1 MQRVPDPERALIA
14 GVAELADAPDLG
26 SGISR
31 CVGSSPIARTWTG
44 GYCATCFRY
53 DSLNPRLIGYTDSFF
68 SYFCGTMTIEEIYSR
83 FVECKGVTTDS
94 RRCRAGLMFFALKG
108 ERFDGN
114 RFVGG
119 ALEQGCQYAV
129 LDDVSLFDPSDK
141 RMILVDDVL
150 KALQQLAAL
159 HRRRLGTT
167 VIGIT
172 GTNGKTT
179 TKELTNAVMS
189 STYKVLCTQGNLNNS
204 IGVPLTV
211 LGLGAGHEYA
221 IVEMGASHPGDI
233 KELVEVS
240 QPDYGLITN
249 VGKAHLLGFGSFEG
263 VKRTKG
269 ELYDWLREHNGT
281 AFVNR
286 DNEYL
291 RQMCMGLPV
300 IEYGKPFQDGLL
312 VEGEVLECNP
322 FVKFRWRSGKGDW
335 HIAQTSL
342 IGAYNVD
349 NALAAITEAVSGY
362 QPQNNRS
369 QLTKTERNSLVV
381 DAYNANPTSMAAA
394 IENFS
399 MMKADS
405 KMLILGDM
413 RELGDVSE
421 AEHKNIVELLKEKG
435 FTDVWLVGTE
445 FAKVATGCGF
455 RLFADVEAVN
465 TALTVEPVS
474 GKTILIKG
482 SNSIGLTKTITNL

>member
-1 MQRVPDPERALIA
+1 
-14 GVAELADAPDLG
+14 
-26 SGISR
+26 
-31 CVGSSPIARTWTG
+31 
-44 GYCATCFRY
+44 
-53 DSLNPRLIGYTDSFF
+53 
-68 SYFCGTMTIEEIYSR
+68 MTVKEIYSI
-83 FVECKGVTTDS
+83 FQKCTGVTTDS
-94 RRCRAGLMFFALKG
+94 RKCGPGLMFFALKG

-114 RFVGG
+114 EFVRG
-119 ALEQGCQYAV
+119 ALEQGCPYAV
-129 LDDVSLFDPSDK
+129 MDNAGLYDAQDS
-141 RMILVDDVL
+141 RMILVDNVL
-150 KALQQLAAL
+150 STLQQVAAL
-159 HRRRLGTT
+159 HRRTLGTP

-189 STYKVLCTQGNLNNS
+189 TTYNVLCTQGNLNNS

-211 LGLGAGHEYA
+211 LGLKPEHEYA

-240 QPDYGLITN
+240 QPDFGLITN

-269 ELYDWLREHNGT
+269 ELYDWLREHDGT

-286 DNEYL
+286 DNEHL
-291 RQMCMGLPV
+291 QQMCKGLPL
-300 IEYGKPFQDGLL
+300 IEYGKPGHDGLL

-322 FVKFRWRSGKGDW
+322 FVKFRWRSGKGEW
-335 HIAQTSL
+335 HTVQTSL

-349 NALAAITEAVSGY
+349 NALAAITIGLKFGVKEQDASEAVANY
-362 QPQNNRS
+362 KPQNNRS
-369 QLTKTERNSLVV
+369 QLTETSRNHLVV

-394 IENFS
+394 LENFS
-399 MMKADS
+399 MIKAQD

-413 RELGDVSE
+413 RELGEASD
-421 AEHKNIVELLKEKG
+421 AEHRKIVEEIAKYG
-435 FTDVWLVGTE
+435 FTQVWLVGSE
-445 FAKVATGCGF
+445 FAKAADGSGF
-455 RLFADVEAVN
+455 RLFADVDEVN
-465 TALTVEPVS
+465 KALESEKIT

>member
-1 MQRVPDPERALIA
+1 
-14 GVAELADAPDLG
+14 
-26 SGISR
+26 
-31 CVGSSPIARTWTG
+31 
-44 GYCATCFRY
+44 
-53 DSLNPRLIGYTDSFF
+53 
-68 SYFCGTMTIEEIYSR
+68 MTVKEIYDKLRS
-83 FVECKGVTTDS
+83 CTGVTTDS
-94 RRCRAGLMFFALKG
+94 RKCGPGLMFFALKG

-114 RFVGG
+114 EFVRG
-119 ALEQGCQYAV
+119 ALEQGCPYAV
-129 LDDVSLFDPSDK
+129 MDNKELFDSQDH
-141 RMILVDDVL
+141 RMILVDNVL
-150 KALQQLAAL
+150 ATLQQVAAL
-159 HRRRLGTT
+159 HRRTLGTP

-189 STYKVLCTQGNLNNS
+189 TTYNVLCTQGNLNNS

-211 LGLGAGHEYA
+211 MGLKPEHEYA
-221 IVEMGASHPGDI
+221 IIEMGASHPGDI

-269 ELYDWLREHNGT
+269 ELYDWLREHGGT

-286 DNEYL
+286 DNEHL
-291 RQMCMGLPV
+291 QQMCAGLPV
-300 IEYGKPFQDGLL
+300 IEYGKPGHDGLL

-322 FVKFRWRSGKGDW
+322 FVKFRWRSGKGGW
-335 HIAQTSL
+335 HTVQTNL

-349 NALAAITEAVSGY
+349 NALAAITIGLKFGVKEQDASAAVAEY
-362 QPQNNRS
+362 MPQNNRS
-369 QLTKTERNSLVV
+369 QLTETGRNHLVV

-394 IENFS
+394 LENFS
-399 MMKADS
+399 MIKAQD

-413 RELGDVSE
+413 RELGDVSKD
-421 AEHKNIVELLKEKG
+421 EHRRIVEEIHRYG
-435 FTDVWLVGTE
+435 FTQVWLVGSE
-445 FAKVATGCGF
+445 FAGVAQDSGF
-455 RLFADVEAVN
+455 RLFPDVEAVN
-465 TALTVEPVS
+465 SALQSEPVN

>member
-1 MQRVPDPERALIA
+1 
-14 GVAELADAPDLG
+14 
-26 SGISR
+26 
-31 CVGSSPIARTWTG
+31 
-44 GYCATCFRY
+44 
-53 DSLNPRLIGYTDSFF
+53 
-68 SYFCGTMTIEEIYSR
+68 MTVKEIYSI
-83 FVECKGVTTDS
+83 FQKCTGVTTDS
-94 RRCRAGLMFFALKG
+94 RKCGPGLMFFALKG

-114 RFVGG
+114 EFVRG
-119 ALEQGCQYAV
+119 ALEQGCPYAV
-129 LDDVSLFDPSDK
+129 MDNAGLYDAQDS
-141 RMILVDDVL
+141 RMILVDNVL
-150 KALQQLAAL
+150 STLQQVAAL
-159 HRRRLGTT
+159 HRRTLGTP

-189 STYKVLCTQGNLNNS
+189 TTYNVLCTQGNLNNS

-211 LGLGAGHEYA
+211 LGLKPEHEYA

-240 QPDYGLITN
+240 QPDFGLITN

-269 ELYDWLREHNGT
+269 ELYDWLREHDGT

-286 DNEYL
+286 DNEHL
-291 RQMCMGLPV
+291 QQMCKGLPL
-300 IEYGKPFQDGLL
+300 IEYGKPGHDGLL

-322 FVKFRWRSGKGDW
+322 FVKFRWRSGKGEW
-335 HIAQTSL
+335 HTVQTSL

-349 NALAAITEAVSGY
+349 NALAAITIGLKFGVKEQDASEAVANY
-362 QPQNNRS
+362 KPQNNRS
-369 QLTKTERNSLVV
+369 QLTETGRNSLVV

-394 IENFS
+394 LENFS
-399 MMKADS
+399 MIKAQD

-413 RELGDVSE
+413 RELGEASD
-421 AEHKNIVELLKEKG
+421 AEHRKIVEEIVKYG
-435 FTDVWLVGTE
+435 FTQVWLVGSE
-445 FAKVATGCGF
+445 FAKAADGSGF
-455 RLFADVEAVN
+455 RLFADVDEVN
-465 TALTVEPVS
+465 KVLESEKIA

>member
-1 MQRVPDPERALIA
+1 
-14 GVAELADAPDLG
+14 
-26 SGISR
+26 
-31 CVGSSPIARTWTG
+31 
-44 GYCATCFRY
+44 
-53 DSLNPRLIGYTDSFF
+53 
-68 SYFCGTMTIEEIYSR
+68 MTVEEIYSK
-83 FVECKGVTTDS
+83 FQKCTGVTTDS
-94 RRCRAGLMFFALKG
+94 RKCGPGLMFFALKG

-114 RFVGG
+114 EFVRG
-119 ALEQGCQYAV
+119 ALEQGCPYAV
-129 LDDVSLFDPSDK
+129 MDNPDLYDVQDP
-141 RMILVDDVL
+141 RMILVDNVL
-150 KALQQLAAL
+150 DSLQQVAAL
-159 HRRRLGTT
+159 HRRTLGTP

-189 STYKVLCTQGNLNNS
+189 TTYNVLCTQGNLNNS

-211 LGLGAGHEYA
+211 LGLKPEHEYA
-221 IVEMGASHPGDI
+221 IIEMGASHPGDI
-233 KELVEVS
+233 KELVLVS

-269 ELYDWLREHNGT
+269 ELYDWLREHGGI

-286 DNEYL
+286 DNEHL
-291 RQMCMGLPV
+291 QQMCQGLSL
-300 IEYGKPFQDGLL
+300 IEYGKPGHDGLL

-322 FVKFRWRSGKGDW
+322 FVKFRWRSAKGDW
-335 HIAQTSL
+335 HTVQTNL

-349 NALAAITEAVSGY
+349 NALAAITIGLKFGVKEQDASDAVAGY
-362 QPQNNRS
+362 KPQNNRS
-369 QLTKTERNSLVV
+369 QLTETGRNRLVV

-399 MMKADS
+399 MMKAQD

-413 RELGDVSE
+413 RELGEVS
-421 AEHKNIVELLKEKG
+421 ADEHRRIVGMLREKG
-435 FTDVWLVGTE
+435 FDCVWLVGSE
-445 FAKVATGCGF
+445 FKAVAGDSGF
-455 RLFADVEAVN
+455 RLFADVDEVN
-465 TALTVEPVS
+465 KALEGEKVT

>member
-1 MQRVPDPERALIA
+1 
-14 GVAELADAPDLG
+14 
-26 SGISR
+26 
-31 CVGSSPIARTWTG
+31 
-44 GYCATCFRY
+44 
-53 DSLNPRLIGYTDSFF
+53 
-68 SYFCGTMTIEEIYSR
+68 MTVQEIYSIFR
-83 FVECKGVTTDS
+83 ECKGVTTDS
-94 RRCRAGLMFFALKG
+94 RKCGPGLMFFALKG

-114 RFVGG
+114 EFVRG
-119 ALEQGCQYAV
+119 ALEQGCPYAV
-129 LDDVSLFDPSDK
+129 MDNEDLYDTQDS
-141 RMILVDDVL
+141 RMILVDNVL
-150 KALQQLAAL
+150 TALQKVAAL
-159 HRRRLGTT
+159 HRRTLGTP

-189 STYKVLCTQGNLNNS
+189 STFNVLCTQGNLNNS

-211 LGLGAGHEYA
+211 LGLKPEHEFA

-269 ELYDWLREHNGT
+269 ELYDWLRGHGGT

-286 DNEYL
+286 DNEHL
-291 RQMCMGLPV
+291 QQMCQGLPI
-300 IEYGKPFQDGLL
+300 IEYGKPGQDGLL

-322 FVKFRWRSGKGDW
+322 FVKFRWRSAKGDW
-335 HIAQTSL
+335 HTVQTNL

-349 NALAAITEAVSGY
+349 NALAAITIGLKFGVTEQDASDAVAGY
-362 QPQNNRS
+362 KPQNNRS
-369 QLTKTERNSLVV
+369 QLTETSHNRLVV

-399 MMKADS
+399 MMKAQD

-413 RELGDVSE
+413 RELGEVS
-421 AEHKNIVELLKEKG
+421 ADEHRRIVGMLKDKG
-435 FTDVWLVGTE
+435 FDCVWLVGSE
-445 FAKVATGCGF
+445 FKAVAGDSAF
-455 RLFADVEAVN
+455 RLFADVDEVN
-465 TALTVEPVS
+465 KALESEKIT

>member
-1 MQRVPDPERALIA
+1 
-14 GVAELADAPDLG
+14 
-26 SGISR
+26 
-31 CVGSSPIARTWTG
+31 
-44 GYCATCFRY
+44 
-53 DSLNPRLIGYTDSFF
+53 
-68 SYFCGTMTIEEIYSR
+68 MTVEEIYGLYQK
-83 FVECKGVTTDS
+83 CTGVTTDS
-94 RRCRAGLMFFALKG
+94 RKCGPGLMFFALKG

-114 RFVGG
+114 QFVRG
-119 ALEQGCQYAV
+119 ALEQGCPYAV
-129 LDDVSLFDPSDK
+129 MDNPDIFDPTDS
-141 RMILVDDVL
+141 RMILVDNVL
-150 KALQQLAAL
+150 STLQQVAAL
-159 HRRRLGTT
+159 HRRTLGTP

-189 STYKVLCTQGNLNNS
+189 TTYNVLCTQGNLNNS

-211 LGLGAGHEYA
+211 LGLKAEHEYA

-233 KELVEVS
+233 KELVNVS
-240 QPDYGLITN
+240 QPDFGLITN

-286 DNEYL
+286 DNEHL
-291 RQMCMGLPV
+291 QQMCQGLSL
-300 IEYGKPFQDGLL
+300 IEYGKPGQDGLL

-322 FVKFRWRSGKGDW
+322 FVKFRWLSAKGDW
-335 HIAQTSL
+335 HTVQTNL

-349 NALAAITEAVSGY
+349 NALAAITIGLKFGVTEQDASDAVAGY
-362 QPQNNRS
+362 KPQNNRS
-369 QLTKTERNSLVV
+369 QLTETGRNRLVV

-399 MMKADS
+399 MMKSHD

-413 RELGDVSE
+413 RELGEVS
-421 AEHKNIVELLKEKG
+421 ADEHRRIVGMLREKG
-435 FTDVWLVGTE
+435 FDCVWLVGSE
-445 FAKVATGCGF
+445 FKAVAGDSGF
-455 RLFADVEAVN
+455 RLFADVDEVN
-465 TALTVEPVS
+465 KALESEKVT

>member
-1 MQRVPDPERALIA
+1 
-14 GVAELADAPDLG
+14 
-26 SGISR
+26 
-31 CVGSSPIARTWTG
+31 
-44 GYCATCFRY
+44 
-53 DSLNPRLIGYTDSFF
+53 
-68 SYFCGTMTIEEIYSR
+68 MTVEEIYSK
-83 FVECKGVTTDS
+83 FQKCTGVTTDS
-94 RRCRAGLMFFALKG
+94 RKCGPGLMFFALKG

-114 RFVGG
+114 EFVRG
-119 ALEQGCQYAV
+119 ALEQGCPYAV
-129 LDDVSLFDPSDK
+129 MDNPDLYDVQDP
-141 RMILVDDVL
+141 RMILVDNVL
-150 KALQQLAAL
+150 NSLQQVAAL
-159 HRRRLGTT
+159 HRRTLGTP

-189 STYKVLCTQGNLNNS
+189 TTYNVLCTQGNLNNS

-211 LGLGAGHEYA
+211 LGLKPEHEYA
-221 IVEMGASHPGDI
+221 IIEMGASHPGDI
-233 KELVEVS
+233 KELVLVS

-269 ELYDWLREHNGT
+269 ELYDWLREHGGI

-291 RQMCMGLPV
+291 QQMCQGLPLV
-300 IEYGKPFQDGLL
+300 EYGKPGQDGLL

-322 FVKFRWRSGKGDW
+322 FVKFRWRSAKGDW
-335 HIAQTSL
+335 HTVQTNL

-349 NALAAITEAVSGY
+349 NALAAITIGLKFGVKEQDASDAVAGY
-362 QPQNNRS
+362 KPQNNRS
-369 QLTKTERNSLVV
+369 QLTETGRNRLVV

-399 MMKADS
+399 MMKAQD

-413 RELGDVSE
+413 RELGEVS
-421 AEHKNIVELLKEKG
+421 ADEHRRIVGMLREKG
-435 FTDVWLVGTE
+435 FDCVWLVGSE
-445 FAKVATGCGF
+445 FKAVAGDSGF
-455 RLFADVEAVN
+455 RLFADVDEVN
-465 TALTVEPVS
+465 KALESEKVT

>member
-1 MQRVPDPERALIA
+1 
-14 GVAELADAPDLG
+14 
-26 SGISR
+26 
-31 CVGSSPIARTWTG
+31 
-44 GYCATCFRY
+44 
-53 DSLNPRLIGYTDSFF
+53 
-68 SYFCGTMTIEEIYSR
+68 MTVEEIYSR
-83 FVECKGVTTDS
+83 FKECTGVTTDS
-94 RRCRAGLMFFALKG
+94 RKCGPGLMFFALKG

-114 RFVGG
+114 EFVRG
-119 ALEQGCQYAV
+119 ALEQGCPYAV
-129 LDDVSLFDPSDK
+129 MDNAGLYDAADS
-141 RMILVDDVL
+141 RMILVDSVL
-150 KALQQLAAL
+150 DTLQKVAAH
-159 HRRRLGTT
+159 HRRELGTP

-189 STYKVLCTQGNLNNS
+189 AAYNVFCTQGNLNNS

-211 LGLGAGHEYA
+211 LGLKSEHRYA

-286 DNEYL
+286 DNVHL
-291 RQMCMGLPV
+291 QQMCAGLPL
-300 IEYGKPFQDGLL
+300 IEYGKPGQEGLL

-322 FVKFRWRSGKGDW
+322 FVKFRWRSKGGDW
-335 HIAQTSL
+335 HIVQTSL

-349 NALAAITEAVSGY
+349 NALAAITIGLRFGVSEDKASAAVAGY
-362 QPQNNRS
+362 VPQNNRS
-369 QLTKTERNSLVV
+369 QLTETGRNHLVV

-399 MMKADS
+399 MMKADN

-413 RELGDVSE
+413 RELGEVSE
-421 AEHKNIVELLKEKG
+421 AEHRNIVELLKEKG
-435 FTDVWLVGTE
+435 FTKVWLVVSE
-445 FAKVATGCGF
+445 FAKVAQESEF

-465 TALTVEPVS
+465 DALRIEPLNGYS
-474 GKTILIKG
+474 ILIKG

>member
-1 MQRVPDPERALIA
+1 M
-14 GVAELADAPDLG
+14 
-26 SGISR
+26 
-31 CVGSSPIARTWTG
+31 T
-44 GYCATCFRY
+44 
-53 DSLNPRLIGYTDSFF
+53 TD
-68 SYFCGTMTIEEIYSR
+68 EIYSR
-83 FVECKGVTTDS
+83 FLECSGVTTDS
-94 RRCRAGLMFFALKG
+94 RKCGPGLMFFGLKG
-108 ERFDGN
+108 DRFDGN
-114 RFVGG
+114 EFVRG
-119 ALEQGCQYAV
+119 ALEQGCLYAV
-129 LDDVSLFDPSDK
+129 MDNASLYDSSDG
-141 RMILVDDVL
+141 RMILVDNVL
-150 KALQQLAAL
+150 ETLQKLAAY
-159 HRRRLGTT
+159 HRRRLGTP

-189 STYKVLCTQGNLNNS
+189 TTYNVLCTQGNLNNS

-211 LGLGAGHEYA
+211 LGLQPEHEYA

-269 ELYDWLREHNGT
+269 ELYDWLREHKGI

-286 DNEYL
+286 DNEHL
-291 RQMCMGLPV
+291 QQMCMGLGK
-300 IEYGKPFQDGLL
+300 IEYGKPGQDGLL

-335 HIAQTSL
+335 HVVQTNL

-349 NALAAITEAVSGY
+349 NALAAITIGLKFGVSEDKASDAIAGY
-362 QPQNNRS
+362 VPQNNRS
-369 QLTKTERNSLVV
+369 QLTRTERNSLVV

-399 MMKADS
+399 MMKADD

-413 RELGDVSE
+413 RELGEVSQ
-421 AEHKNIVELLKEKG
+421 AEHRRIVEELRKYG
-435 FTDVWLVGTE
+435 FTEVWLVGSE
-445 FAKVATGCGF
+445 FAQVAQGSGF
-455 RLFADVEAVN
+455 RLFPDVEAVKE
-465 TALTVEPVS
+465 ALKSKPVK
-474 GKTILIKG
+474 GKTVLIKG
-482 SNSIGLTKTITNL
+482 SNSIRLNTLGSDPSVLL

>member
-1 MQRVPDPERALIA
+1 MKVE
-14 GVAELADAPDLG
+14 ELYGLYQK
-26 SGISR
+26 
-31 CVGSSPIARTWTG
+31 CT
-44 GYCATCFRY
+44 
-53 DSLNPRLIGYTDSFF
+53 
-68 SYFCGTMTIEEIYSR
+68 
-83 FVECKGVTTDS
+83 GVTTDS
-94 RRCRAGLMFFALKG
+94 RKCGPGLMFFALKG

-114 RFVGG
+114 EFVRG
-119 ALEQGCQYAV
+119 ALEQGCPYAV
-129 LDDVSLFDPSDK
+129 MDNADLYDPADS
-141 RMILVDDVL
+141 RMILVDNVL
-150 KALQQLAAL
+150 STLQQVAAL
-159 HRRRLGTT
+159 HRRTLGTP

-189 STYKVLCTQGNLNNS
+189 TTYNVLCTQGNLNNS

-211 LGLGAGHEYA
+211 LGLKAEHEYA

-233 KELVEVS
+233 KELVNVS
-240 QPDYGLITN
+240 QPDFGLITN

-286 DNEYL
+286 DNEHL
-291 RQMCMGLPV
+291 QQMCAGLPL
-300 IEYGKPFQDGLL
+300 IEYGKPGQEGLL

-322 FVKFRWRSGKGDW
+322 FVRFRWRSRTGNW
-335 HIAQTSL
+335 HTVQTSL

-349 NALAAITEAVSGY
+349 NALAAITIGLHFGVSEEKASEAVAGY

-369 QLTKTERNSLVV
+369 QLTRTERNSLVV

-399 MMKADS
+399 MMKADH

-413 RELGDVSE
+413 RELGEVSE
-421 AEHKNIVELLKEKG
+421 AEHKRIVDMLREKG
-435 FTDVWLVGTE
+435 FAHVWLVGSE
-445 FAKVATGCGF
+445 FGKTAQDSGF
-455 RLFADVEAVN
+455 RLFPDVDAVN
-465 TALTVEPVS
+465 EALKSEPVS
-474 GKTILIKG
+474 GCTILIKG

>member
-1 MQRVPDPERALIA
+1 
-14 GVAELADAPDLG
+14 
-26 SGISR
+26 
-31 CVGSSPIARTWTG
+31 
-44 GYCATCFRY
+44 
-53 DSLNPRLIGYTDSFF
+53 
-68 SYFCGTMTIEEIYSR
+68 MTVEQIYSR
-83 FVECKGVTTDS
+83 FKECTGVTTDS
-94 RRCRAGLMFFALKG
+94 RKCGPGLMFFALKG

-114 RFVGG
+114 EFVRG
-119 ALEQGCQYAV
+119 ALEQGCPYAV
-129 LDDVSLFDPSDK
+129 MDNAALYDAADD
-141 RMILVDDVL
+141 RMILVDNVL
-150 KALQQLAAL
+150 DTMQRVAAY
-159 HRRRLGTT
+159 HRRELGTS

-189 STYKVLCTQGNLNNS
+189 TTYNVLCTQGNLNNS

-211 LGLGAGHEYA
+211 FGLKPEHEYA
-221 IVEMGASHPGDI
+221 IVEMGASHPSDI

-269 ELYDWLREHNGT
+269 ELYDWLREHGGT

-286 DNEYL
+286 DNEHL
-291 RQMCMGLPV
+291 QQMCVGLPL
-300 IEYGKPFQDGLL
+300 IEYGKPGQEGLI

-335 HIAQTSL
+335 HTVQTNL

-349 NALAAITEAVSGY
+349 NALAAITVGLHFGVTQDKASAAVAGY
-362 QPQNNRS
+362 VPQNNRS
-369 QLTKTERNSLVV
+369 QLTETGRNHLVV

-399 MMKADS
+399 MIKAGD

-413 RELGDVSE
+413 RELGEVSE
-421 AEHKNIVELLKEKG
+421 AEHRSIVEMLKNKG
-435 FTDVWLVGTE
+435 FSQVWLVGSE
-445 FAKVATGCGF
+445 FAQAAQGSGF
-455 RLFADVEAVN
+455 RLFPDVEAVN
-465 TALTVEPVS
+465 KALQSEPVN

>member
-1 MQRVPDPERALIA
+1 
-14 GVAELADAPDLG
+14 
-26 SGISR
+26 
-31 CVGSSPIARTWTG
+31 
-44 GYCATCFRY
+44 
-53 DSLNPRLIGYTDSFF
+53 
-68 SYFCGTMTIEEIYSR
+68 
-83 FVECKGVTTDS
+83 
-94 RRCRAGLMFFALKG
+94 MFFALKG

-114 RFVGG
+114 EFVRG
-119 ALEQGCQYAV
+119 ALEQGCPYAV
-129 LDDVSLFDPSDK
+129 MDNAGLYDATDD
-141 RMILVDDVL
+141 RMILVENSL
-150 KALQQLAAL
+150 QALQQLAAY
-159 HRRRLGTT
+159 HRRKLGTL

-189 STYKVLCTQGNLNNS
+189 TTYNVLCTQGNLNNS

-211 LGLGAGHEYA
+211 LGLKPEHEYA

-233 KELVEVS
+233 KELVEIS

-269 ELYDWLREHNGT
+269 ELYDWLRGHGGT

-286 DNEYL
+286 DNVHL
-291 RQMCMGLPV
+291 QQMCAGLPL
-300 IEYGKPFQDGLL
+300 IEYGKPGQEGVL

-322 FVKFRWRSGKGDW
+322 FVKFRWRSQGGEW
-335 HIAQTSL
+335 HTVQTSL

-349 NALAAITEAVSGY
+349 NALAAITIGLKFGVSEDKASEAVAGY
-362 QPQNNRS
+362 VPQNNRS
-369 QLTKTERNSLVV
+369 QLTETGRNHLVV
-381 DAYNANPTSMAAA
+381 DAYNANPTSMTAA

-421 AEHKNIVELLKEKG
+421 AEHRNIVELLKEKG
-435 FTDVWLVGTE
+435 FTRVWLVGSE
-445 FAKVATGCGF
+445 FAKVAQGSGF

-465 TALTVEPVS
+465 EALRIEPLNGMS
-474 GKTILIKG
+474 ILIKG

>member
-1 MQRVPDPERALIA
+1 
-14 GVAELADAPDLG
+14 
-26 SGISR
+26 
-31 CVGSSPIARTWTG
+31 
-44 GYCATCFRY
+44 
-53 DSLNPRLIGYTDSFF
+53 
-68 SYFCGTMTIEEIYSR
+68 MTVNEIYSK
-83 FVECKGVTTDS
+83 FQKCAGVTTDS
-94 RRCRAGLMFFALKG
+94 RKCGPGLMFFALKG

-114 RFVGG
+114 EFVRG
-119 ALEQGCQYAV
+119 ALEQGCPYAV
-129 LDDVSLFDPSDK
+129 MDNADLYDAQDS
-141 RMILVDDVL
+141 RMILVDNVL
-150 KALQQLAAL
+150 STLQQVAAL
-159 HRRRLGTT
+159 HRRTLGTP

-211 LGLGAGHEYA
+211 FGLRSEHEYA
-221 IVEMGASHPGDI
+221 IIEMGASHPGDI

-286 DNEYL
+286 DNEHL
-291 RQMCMGLPV
+291 QQMAAGLPL
-300 IEYGKPFQDGLL
+300 IEYGKPGQEGLL

-322 FVKFRWRSGKGDW
+322 YVKFRWRSGKGEW
-335 HIAQTSL
+335 HTVQTSL

-349 NALAAITEAVSGY
+349 NALAAITIGLKFGVTEQAASDAVAEY
-362 QPQNNRS
+362 MPQNNRS
-369 QLTKTERNSLVV
+369 QLTETERNRLVV

-394 IENFS
+394 LENFS
-399 MMKADS
+399 MIKAQD

-413 RELGDVSE
+413 RELGEASDSE
-421 AEHKNIVELLKEKG
+421 HRKIVEEIVKYG
-435 FTDVWLVGTE
+435 FTQVWLVGSE
-445 FAKVATGCGF
+445 FAKAADGCGF
-455 RLFADVEAVN
+455 RLFADVDEVN
-465 TALTVEPVS
+465 KALETEKVT

>member
-1 MQRVPDPERALIA
+1 
-14 GVAELADAPDLG
+14 
-26 SGISR
+26 
-31 CVGSSPIARTWTG
+31 
-44 GYCATCFRY
+44 
-53 DSLNPRLIGYTDSFF
+53 
-68 SYFCGTMTIEEIYSR
+68 
-83 FVECKGVTTDS
+83 
-94 RRCRAGLMFFALKG
+94 MFFALKG

-114 RFVGG
+114 EFVRG
-119 ALEQGCQYAV
+119 ALEQGCPYAV
-129 LDDVSLFDPSDK
+129 MDNAGLYDAQDP
-141 RMILVDDVL
+141 RMILVDNVL
-150 KALQQLAAL
+150 ATLQQVAAL
-159 HRRRLGTT
+159 HRRTIGTT

-189 STYKVLCTQGNLNNS
+189 STYRVLCTQGNLNNS

-211 LGLGAGHEYA
+211 LGLKPEHEYA

-240 QPDYGLITN
+240 QPDFGLITN

-269 ELYDWLREHNGT
+269 ELYDWLREHGGT

-286 DNEYL
+286 DNEHL
-291 RQMCMGLPV
+291 QQMCAGLPV
-300 IEYGKPFQDGLL
+300 IEYGKPGHDGLL

-322 FVKFRWRSGKGDW
+322 FVKFRWRSGKGSW
-335 HIAQTSL
+335 HTVQTNL

-349 NALAAITEAVSGY
+349 NALAAITIGLKFGVKEQDASAAVAEY
-362 QPQNNRS
+362 MPQNNRS
-369 QLTKTERNSLVV
+369 QLTETGRNHLVV

-394 IENFS
+394 LENFS
-399 MMKADS
+399 MIKAQD

-413 RELGDVSE
+413 RELGDVSKD
-421 AEHKNIVELLKEKG
+421 EHRRIVEEIRRYG
-435 FTDVWLVGTE
+435 FTQVWLVGSE
-445 FAKVATGCGF
+445 FAGVAQDSGF
-455 RLFADVEAVN
+455 RLFPDVEAVN
-465 TALTVEPVS
+465 SALQSEPVN

>member
-1 MQRVPDPERALIA
+1 
-14 GVAELADAPDLG
+14 
-26 SGISR
+26 
-31 CVGSSPIARTWTG
+31 
-44 GYCATCFRY
+44 
-53 DSLNPRLIGYTDSFF
+53 
-68 SYFCGTMTIEEIYSR
+68 MTVNEIYSK
-83 FVECKGVTTDS
+83 FQKCTGVTTDS
-94 RRCRAGLMFFALKG
+94 RKCGPGLMFFALKG

-114 RFVGG
+114 EFVRG
-119 ALEQGCQYAV
+119 ALEQGCPYAV
-129 LDDVSLFDPSDK
+129 MDNADLYDAQDS
-141 RMILVDDVL
+141 RMILVDNVL
-150 KALQQLAAL
+150 STLQQVAAL
-159 HRRRLGTT
+159 HRRTLGTP

-211 LGLGAGHEYA
+211 FGLRPEHEYA
-221 IVEMGASHPGDI
+221 IIEMGASHPGDI

-286 DNEYL
+286 DNEHL
-291 RQMCMGLPV
+291 QQMAAGLPL
-300 IEYGKPFQDGLL
+300 IEYGKPGQEGLL

-322 FVKFRWRSGKGDW
+322 YVKFRWRTVKGEW
-335 HIAQTSL
+335 HTVQTSL

-349 NALAAITEAVSGY
+349 NALAAITIGLKFGVREQAASDAVADY
-362 QPQNNRS
+362 MPQNNRS
-369 QLTKTERNSLVV
+369 QLTETERNRLVV

-394 IENFS
+394 LENFS
-399 MMKADS
+399 MIKAQD

-413 RELGDVSE
+413 RELGEASD
-421 AEHKNIVELLKEKG
+421 AEHRKIVEEIAKYG
-435 FTDVWLVGTE
+435 FTQVWLVGSE
-445 FAKVATGCGF
+445 FAKAADGCGF
-455 RLFADVEAVN
+455 RLFADVDEVN
-465 TALTVEPVS
+465 RALESEKIT

>member
-1 MQRVPDPERALIA
+1 
-14 GVAELADAPDLG
+14 
-26 SGISR
+26 
-31 CVGSSPIARTWTG
+31 
-44 GYCATCFRY
+44 
-53 DSLNPRLIGYTDSFF
+53 
-68 SYFCGTMTIEEIYSR
+68 
-83 FVECKGVTTDS
+83 
-94 RRCRAGLMFFALKG
+94 MFFALKG

-114 RFVGG
+114 EFVRG
-119 ALEQGCQYAV
+119 ALEQGCPYAV
-129 LDDVSLFDPSDK
+129 MDNAALYDAQDP
-141 RMILVDDVL
+141 RMILVDNVL
-150 KALQQLAAL
+150 NTLQQVAAL
-159 HRRRLGTT
+159 HRRTLGTT

-189 STYKVLCTQGNLNNS
+189 TTYNVLCTQGNLNNS

-211 LGLGAGHEYA
+211 LGLKPEHEYA

-233 KELVEVS
+233 RELVLVS

-269 ELYDWLREHNGT
+269 ELYDWLREHGGT

-286 DNEYL
+286 DNEHL
-291 RQMCMGLPV
+291 QQMCKGLPL
-300 IEYGKPFQDGLL
+300 IEYGKPGHDGLL

-322 FVKFRWRSGKGDW
+322 FVKFRWRSGKGEW
-335 HIAQTSL
+335 HIVQTNL

-349 NALAAITEAVSGY
+349 NALAAITIGLKFGVKEQDASDSVANY
-362 QPQNNRS
+362 KPQNNRS
-369 QLTKTERNSLVV
+369 QLTETGRNSLVV

-394 IENFS
+394 LENFS
-399 MMKADS
+399 MIKAQD

-413 RELGDVSE
+413 RELGEASD
-421 AEHKNIVELLKEKG
+421 AEHRKIVEEIVKYG
-435 FTDVWLVGTE
+435 FTQVWLVGSE
-445 FAKVATGCGF
+445 FAKAADGSGF
-455 RLFADVEAVN
+455 RLFADVDEVN
-465 TALTVEPVS
+465 RALETEKVS

>member
-1 MQRVPDPERALIA
+1 MVNN
-14 GVAELADAPDLG
+14 
-26 SGISR
+26 
-31 CVGSSPIARTWTG
+31 C
-44 GYCATCFRY
+44 
-53 DSLNPRLIGYTDSFF
+53 
-68 SYFCGTMTIEEIYSR
+68 YFCGIMTVKEIYSI
-83 FVECKGVTTDS
+83 FQKCTGVTTDS
-94 RRCRAGLMFFALKG
+94 RKCGPGLMFFALKG

-114 RFVGG
+114 EFVRG
-119 ALEQGCQYAV
+119 ALEQGCPYAV
-129 LDDVSLFDPSDK
+129 MDNADLYDAQDP
-141 RMILVDDVL
+141 RMILVDNVL
-150 KALQQLAAL
+150 NTLQQVAAL
-159 HRRRLGTT
+159 HRRTLGTP

-189 STYKVLCTQGNLNNS
+189 STYNVLCTQGNLNNS

-211 LGLGAGHEYA
+211 FGLKPEHEYA

-269 ELYDWLREHNGT
+269 ELYDWLREHGGT

-286 DNEYL
+286 DNEHL
-291 RQMCMGLPV
+291 QQMCKGLPL
-300 IEYGKPFQDGLL
+300 IEYGRPGHEGLL

-322 FVKFRWRSGKGDW
+322 FVKFRWRTAKGDW
-335 HIAQTSL
+335 HTVQTNL

-349 NALAAITEAVSGY
+349 NALAAITIGLKFGVKEQDASDAVANY
-362 QPQNNRS
+362 KPQNNRS
-369 QLTKTERNSLVV
+369 QLTETSRNHLVV
-381 DAYNANPTSMAAA
+381 DAYNANPTSMSAAL
-394 IENFS
+394 ENFS
-399 MMKADS
+399 MIKAQD

-413 RELGDVSE
+413 RELGE
-421 AEHKNIVELLKEKG
+421 ASDTEHKKIVEEIIKYG
-435 FTDVWLVGTE
+435 FTQVWLVGSE
-445 FAKVATGCGF
+445 FEKAAAGSGF
-455 RLFADVEAVN
+455 RLFPDVEAVN
-465 TALTVEPVS
+465 EALSSEPVN

>member
-1 MQRVPDPERALIA
+1 
-14 GVAELADAPDLG
+14 
-26 SGISR
+26 
-31 CVGSSPIARTWTG
+31 
-44 GYCATCFRY
+44 
-53 DSLNPRLIGYTDSFF
+53 
-68 SYFCGTMTIEEIYSR
+68 MTVEEIYSI
-83 FVECKGVTTDS
+83 FQKCTGVTTDS
-94 RRCRAGLMFFALKG
+94 RKCGPGLMFFALKG

-114 RFVGG
+114 EFVRG
-119 ALEQGCQYAV
+119 ALEQGCPYAV
-129 LDDVSLFDPSDK
+129 MDNPDLYDVQDP
-141 RMILVDDVL
+141 RMILVDNVL
-150 KALQQLAAL
+150 DSLQQVAAL
-159 HRRRLGTT
+159 HRRTLGTP

-189 STYKVLCTQGNLNNS
+189 TTYNVLCTQGNLNNS

-211 LGLGAGHEYA
+211 LGLKPEHDYA

-233 KELVEVS
+233 KELVLVS

-269 ELYDWLREHNGT
+269 ELYDWLREHGGI

-286 DNEYL
+286 DNEHL
-291 RQMCMGLPV
+291 QQMCQGLPL
-300 IEYGKPFQDGLL
+300 IEYGKPGQDGLL

-322 FVKFRWRSGKGDW
+322 FVKFRWRSAKGDW
-335 HIAQTSL
+335 HTVQTNL

-349 NALAAITEAVSGY
+349 NALAAITIGLKFGVTEKNASDAVAGY
-362 QPQNNRS
+362 KPQNNRS
-369 QLTKTERNSLVV
+369 QLTETGRNRLVV

-399 MMKADS
+399 MMKAQD

-413 RELGDVSE
+413 RELGEVS
-421 AEHKNIVELLKEKG
+421 ADEHRRIVGMLREKG
-435 FTDVWLVGTE
+435 FDCVWLVGSE
-445 FAKVATGCGF
+445 FKAVAGDSGF
-455 RLFADVEAVN
+455 RLFADVDEVN
-465 TALTVEPVS
+465 KALEGEKVT

>member
-1 MQRVPDPERALIA
+1 
-14 GVAELADAPDLG
+14 
-26 SGISR
+26 
-31 CVGSSPIARTWTG
+31 
-44 GYCATCFRY
+44 
-53 DSLNPRLIGYTDSFF
+53 
-68 SYFCGTMTIEEIYSR
+68 MTVEEIYSK
-83 FVECKGVTTDS
+83 FKECGGVTTDS
-94 RRCRAGLMFFALKG
+94 RKCGPGLMFFALKG

-114 RFVGG
+114 EFVRG
-119 ALEQGCQYAV
+119 ALEQGCPYAV
-129 LDDVSLFDPSDK
+129 MDNAGLYDAADS
-141 RMILVDDVL
+141 RMILVDSVL
-150 KALQQLAAL
+150 DTLQKVAAH
-159 HRRRLGTT
+159 HRRELGTP

-189 STYKVLCTQGNLNNS
+189 AAYNVFCTQGNLNNS

-211 LGLGAGHEYA
+211 LGLKSEHRYA

-286 DNEYL
+286 DNVHL
-291 RQMCMGLPV
+291 QQMCAGLPL
-300 IEYGKPFQDGLL
+300 IEYGKPGQEGLL

-322 FVKFRWRSGKGDW
+322 FVKFRWRSKGGDW
-335 HIAQTSL
+335 HIVQTSL

-349 NALAAITEAVSGY
+349 NALAAITIGLRFGVSEDKASAAVAGY
-362 QPQNNRS
+362 VPQNNRS
-369 QLTKTERNSLVV
+369 QLTETGRNHLVV

-399 MMKADS
+399 MMKADN

-413 RELGDVSE
+413 RELGEVSE
-421 AEHKNIVELLKEKG
+421 AEHRNIVELLKEKG
-435 FTDVWLVGTE
+435 FTKVWLVGSE
-445 FAKVATGCGF
+445 FAKVAQESEF

-465 TALTVEPVS
+465 DALRIEPLNGYS
-474 GKTILIKG
+474 ILIKG

>member
-1 MQRVPDPERALIA
+1 
-14 GVAELADAPDLG
+14 
-26 SGISR
+26 
-31 CVGSSPIARTWTG
+31 
-44 GYCATCFRY
+44 
-53 DSLNPRLIGYTDSFF
+53 
-68 SYFCGTMTIEEIYSR
+68 
-83 FVECKGVTTDS
+83 
-94 RRCRAGLMFFALKG
+94 MFFALKG

-114 RFVGG
+114 EFVRG
-119 ALEQGCQYAV
+119 ALEQGCPYAV
-129 LDDVSLFDPSDK
+129 MDNAGLYDAQDS
-141 RMILVDDVL
+141 RMILVDNVL
-150 KALQQLAAL
+150 STLQQVAAL
-159 HRRRLGTT
+159 HRRTLGTP

-189 STYKVLCTQGNLNNS
+189 TTYNVLCTQGNLNNS

-211 LGLGAGHEYA
+211 LGLKPEHEYA

-240 QPDYGLITN
+240 QPDFGLITN

-269 ELYDWLREHNGT
+269 ELYDWLREHDGT

-286 DNEYL
+286 DNEHL
-291 RQMCMGLPV
+291 QQMCKGLPL
-300 IEYGKPFQDGLL
+300 IEYGKPGHDGLL

-322 FVKFRWRSGKGDW
+322 FVKFRWRSGKGEW
-335 HIAQTSL
+335 HTVQTSL

-349 NALAAITEAVSGY
+349 NALAAITIGLKFGVKEQDASEAVANY
-362 QPQNNRS
+362 KPQNNRS
-369 QLTKTERNSLVV
+369 QLTETGRNSLVV

-394 IENFS
+394 LENFS
-399 MMKADS
+399 MIKAQD

-413 RELGDVSE
+413 RELGEASD
-421 AEHKNIVELLKEKG
+421 AEHRKIVEEIAKYG
-435 FTDVWLVGTE
+435 FTQVWLVGSE
-445 FAKVATGCGF
+445 FAKAADGSGF
-455 RLFADVEAVN
+455 RLFADVDEVN
-465 TALTVEPVS
+465 KALESEKIT